1 MLKKIVPIVG
11 ILVSQCFLPAA
22 VRPGSAGETL
32 PGKKA
37 LTGKKT
43 LTGKDVRVRVTGY
56 DHNRPKPFVGMG
68 EFIGW
73 AEGIQRLPNGDIL
86 LIHSA
91 GYGHVSFASPRDI
104 RGKTGGFLAPTGGRS
119 MACRSTDNG
128 RTWSKPFTVI
138 DHRLDDRPDALFVC
152 RDGTVLCFVN
162 VNASWAG
169 YPKAPRRFE
178 NDIDGLN
185 DKQMV
190 LRSGD
195 NGATWSDPIWIDGP
209 GTFYERAHGR
219 PIQLADGG
227 ILWATYCEDVGEA
240 ESGGKKPLYGV
251 IHRSDDSGRTW
262 KTVSVVRRRGKDID
276 EPAIAQL
283 KDGRL
288 IMATRPDGGVL
299 YSKDRGVTWVESG
312 RTVKRHG
319 PTFRAPQLLVLK
331 DGTVVALAT
340 WHVHKVGKGVPHL
353 CAWISRDNGETWSR
367 AGFALDISAYGYP
380 GAFVM
385 KDQSIMVS
393 YCESSKAPNRVYV
406 MRIRVNR
413 TRNGI
418 EFLPIDAA
426 VKTVR
431 EHLRRKDPE

>member
-1 MLKKIVPIVG
+1 MWKTFSPVVVL
-11 ILVSQCFLPAA
+11 LVFQCVLPAA
-22 VRPGSAGETL
+22 DQPDELARVRVSGGA
-32 PGKKA
+32 
-37 LTGKKT
+37 T
-43 LTGKDVRVRVTGY
+43 LTAKDVRVCVTGF
-56 DHNRPKPFVGMG
+56 DHNRPKPFDGMG

-91 GYGHVSFASPRDI
+91 GYDHVSFASPRDI

-119 MACRSTDNG
+119 MACRSPDNG
-128 RTWSKPFTVI
+128 KTWAKPFTVV

-178 NDIDGLN
+178 NDIGGLN

-190 LRSGD
+190 LRSVD
-195 NGATWSDPIWIDGP
+195 NGVTWSDPIWIDGP

-227 ILWATYCEDVGEA
+227 ILWATYCEDVGGA

-251 IHRSDDSGRTW
+251 IHRSDDSGKTW
-262 KTVSVVRRRGKDID
+262 KTISVVRRRGKNID

-299 YSKDRGVTWVESG
+299 YSRDHGVTWVESG
-312 RTVKRHG
+312 RTVKRYG
-319 PTFRAPQLLVLK
+319 PTFRAPQLLVLR
-331 DGTVVALAT
+331 DGTVVALGT

-353 CAWISRDNGETWSR
+353 CAWISRDHGDTWTHK
-367 AGFALDISAYGYP
+367 GIALDISAYGYP

-406 MRIRVNR
+406 MRFRVNR

-418 EFLPIDAA
+418 DFLPIDAA

-431 EHLRRKDPE
+431 EHLPRKDPG

>member
-1 MLKKIVPIVG
+1 MLKKIFPVVG

-22 VRPGSAGETL
+22 DQPGSAGETL
-32 PGKKA
+32 PGKK
-37 LTGKKT
+37 T
-43 LTGKDVRVRVTGY
+43 LAGKDVRVRVTGY
-56 DHNRPKPFVGMG
+56 DHNRPKPFAGMG

-169 YPKAPRRFE
+169 YPKAPKRFE

-195 NGATWSDPIWIDGP
+195 NGVTWSDPIWIDGP

-227 ILWATYCEDVGEA
+227 ILWATYYQVRGRKFLCGAIRRSTDNGLTW
-240 ESGGKKPLYGV
+240 PV
-251 IHRSDDSGRTW
+251 ISRI
-262 KTVSVVRRRGKDID
+262 VRKDNAID
-276 EPAIAQL
+276 EPAIAEL

-288 IMATRPDGGVL
+288 VLVTRPDAAIFH
-299 YSKDRGVTWVESG
+299 SPDKGVTWKDSG
-312 RTVKRHG
+312 ARIVDSGK
-319 PTFRAPQLLVLK
+319 FKAPQLAVLK
-331 DGTVVALAT
+331 DGTVMQTYTLGERDSSILDTFAVTSFGVLVPLIDSQKDYSPISNLAEGQSTT
-340 WHVHKVGKGVPHL
+340 WGQLIRAYSFIWG
-353 CAWISRDNGETWSR
+353 ISGWLLGLFGAIIFSR
-367 AGFALDISAYGYP
+367 RQLAITGT
-380 GAFVM
+380 
-385 KDQSIMVS
+385 QS
-393 YCESSKAPNRVYV
+393 P
-406 MRIRVNR
+406 
-413 TRNGI
+413 
-418 EFLPIDAA
+418 
-426 VKTVR
+426 
-431 EHLRRKDPE
+431 